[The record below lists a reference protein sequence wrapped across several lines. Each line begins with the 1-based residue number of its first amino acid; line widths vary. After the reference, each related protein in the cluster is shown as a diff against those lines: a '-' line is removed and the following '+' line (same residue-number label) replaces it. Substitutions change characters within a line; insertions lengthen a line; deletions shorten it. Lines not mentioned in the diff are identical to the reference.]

1 MKTFKIASLAVAAL
15 LATPALA
22 QSSGMQSMG
31 GMDMS
36 MMKPT
41 PANPYPPAEMDMH
54 KKMMSAIGADATET
68 WVRKMVEHHR
78 GAIAMSRIVLRDTKD
93 AKIRAMATKVIA
105 EQTREVGELDAWLR
119 SHSKRPQ

>member
-54 KKMMSAIGADATET
+54 KKMMSATGADATET

>member
-54 KKMMSAIGADATET
+54 KKMMSATGADATET
-68 WVRKMVEHHR
+68 WVRKLVEHHR
-78 GAIAMSRIVLRDTKD
+78 GAIAMSRIVLRP
-93 AKIRAMATKVIA
+93 A
-105 EQTREVGELDAWLR
+105 R
-119 SHSKRPQ
+119 SASWTPGFARTASARNSPDPSRPGASG